1 MTAEC
6 WKPSTL
12 IFAMTASSTAS
23 AAETSETAETS
34 RAAAIDRRR
43 TSVARQLSPRVRRQV
58 AEDGRLPS
66 VLRVRFQVRGCVE
79 AHTARVADRAR
90 ERHPCS
96 EGGVGGLVLDGAC
109 DPVRRLPGA
118 NYARRPVDVAEESP
132 LAR

>member
-43 TSVARQLSPRVRRQV
+43 TSVARQLGPCVRRQG
-58 AEDGRLPS
+58 AEDRRLPA
-66 VLRVRFQVRGCVE
+66 VLGVRFQVRGCVE
-79 AHTARVADRAR
+79 AHATGVADRAR
-90 ERHPCS
+90 ERHPRG
-96 EGGVGGLVLDGAC
+96 EGGVGGFVLNGA
-109 DPVRRLPGA
+109 
-118 NYARRPVDVAEESP
+118 
-132 LAR
+132 